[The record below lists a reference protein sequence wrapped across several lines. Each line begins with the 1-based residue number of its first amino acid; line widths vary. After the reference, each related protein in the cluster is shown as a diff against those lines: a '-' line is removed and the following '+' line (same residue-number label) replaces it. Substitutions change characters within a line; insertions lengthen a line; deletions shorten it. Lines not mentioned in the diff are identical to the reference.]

1 MHNAI
6 RIAPSILAADR
17 LHLYEAVEKAIRCS
31 ADELHVDIMDGHFVP
46 NLSYG
51 PELVRALRRAF
62 PEVWLDVHLMVSE
75 PARWIGPFA
84 EAGASGL
91 TVHREVITSA
101 AILEDIRRLSAEPG
115 ISLKPAT
122 PVSALTDFLPLAER
136 VLIMTVE
143 PGFGGQKLMAD
154 CADKAAQL
162 RQLGYRGHISC
173 DGGVNLDN
181 APKLAALGA
190 DTLIMG
196 TAFFRAEDPCSVAEA
211 VHAL

>member
-1 MHNAI
+1 MHSAI

-17 LHLYEAVEKAIRCS
+17 LHLYEEVEKAVRCG

-51 PELVRALRRAF
+51 PDLVKALRRAF
-62 PEVWLDVHLMVSE
+62 PEVWLDVHLMVSD

-84 EAGASGL
+84 EAGATGL
-91 TVHREVITSA
+91 TVHRE
-101 AILEDIRRLSAEPG
+101 AIPSAEILADIQRLGAKPG

-122 PVSALTDFLPLAER
+122 PVSALTDCLPLAER
-136 VLIMTVE
+136 VLIMT
-143 PGFGGQKLMAD
+143 A
-154 CADKAAQL
+154 
-162 RQLGYRGHISC
+162 C
-173 DGGVNLDN
+173 DGGVTLDN
-181 APKLAALGA
+181 APQLAALGA

-196 TAFFRAEDPCSVAEA
+196 TAFFRAPEPGKVAEA